1 MARRGFFIVIE
12 GIDGSGKDTHM
23 KYISNELRERG
34 YNVVETAEPSRDRVG
49 TFLKRYA
56 RSGGERLP
64 AETEALLYAADRYE
78 HVKRVIEPAL
88 RRGQIV
94 ISNRYLHSSL
104 AYQGAAGVDLDWIRE
119 LNRFALRPDLGLLLD
134 ILPEYS
140 LHRLKRRRSIFES
153 ADYLRKVR
161 DIYIRSARQGELVRV
176 DADRPR
182 KIVQGELL
190 PLVLDLLG
198 VDDADGR

>member
-161 DIYIRSARQGELVRV
+161 DIYIRLARQGELVRA

>member
-1 MARRGFFIVIE
+1 MTRRGFFIVIE

-23 KYISNELRERG
+23 KFLSNELRERG

-49 TFLKRYA
+49 AFLKGYA
-56 RSGGERLP
+56 RSRGERLP

-78 HVKRVIEPAL
+78 HVKKVIEPAL
-88 RRGQIV
+88 RRGHIV

-119 LNRFALRPDLGLLLD
+119 LNRFALKPDLGILLD

-161 DIYIRSARQGELVRV
+161 DIYLRLAREGELVRV

-190 PLVLDLLG
+190 PHVMDLLERRE
-198 VDDADGR
+198 AEAR

>member
-23 KYISNELRERG
+23 KFLSNELRDRG

-49 TFLKRYA
+49 VFLRGYA
-56 RSGGERLP
+56 RSRGERLP

-78 HVKRVIEPAL
+78 HVKKVIEPAL

-104 AYQGAAGVDLDWIRE
+104 AYQGAAGVDLDWMRE
-119 LNRFALRPDLGLLLD
+119 LNRFALKPDLGILLD

-161 DIYIRSARQGELVRV
+161 DIYIRLAQQGELVRV
-176 DADRPR
+176 DADKPR
-182 KIVQGELL
+182 RIVQGELL
-190 PLVLDLLG
+190 PIVLGLLERRE
-198 VDDADGR
+198 AEGR

>member
-1 MARRGFFIVIE
+1 MAGRGFFIVIE

-56 RSGGERLP
+56 KSGSERLP

-78 HVKRVIEPAL
+78 HVKYVIEPAL

-161 DIYIRSARQGELVRV
+161 DIYIRLARQGELVRV
-176 DADRPR
+176 DADRSR

-198 VDDADGR
+198 VDDTDGR